1 MRGDFTMKRKITVIG
16 AGNVGATIAYTLSL
30 GDIASEIVVID
41 INKDKVE
48 GEVMDIVQG
57 TSFREPISVIAGE
70 YADAVGSDMVI
81 ITSGIGRKPGQSR
94 LELASIN
101 TELVKEI
108 APKIASYCPNAV
120 YVIVSNPVDVLTY
133 AFIRY
138 SGLPASQVIGS
149 GTMLDTSRL
158 RALVSQRLS
167 VSAKNIH
174 AYVFGEHGDSST
186 FPWSVTSIIGM
197 NFKEYCRSIK
207 HYTEEQTEVFL
218 RGVEKD
224 VREAGGE
231 IIKRKG
237 ATFYAV
243 STCVATIAK
252 SVFSGNDSVLTV
264 STMAHN
270 RYGIKEDV
278 CLSLPCVL
286 GPNGIIREVDPPLE
300 ETELKALQNSAK
312 VLRSTLDSV
321 GL

>member
-1 MRGDFTMKRKITVIG
+1 MSKKITILGV
-16 AGNVGATIAYTLSL
+16 GNVGATVAYTLTQNS
-30 GDIASEIVVID
+30 IASEIVLID
-41 INKDKVE
+41 INRAKAE
-48 GEVMDIVQG
+48 GEAMDIIHG
-57 TSFREPISVIAGE
+57 APFSTPLNIYAGD
-70 YADAVGSDMVI
+70 YSDAAGSDIVI

-101 TELVKEI
+101 TKLMGEI

-120 YVIVSNPVDVLTY
+120 YIIVSNPVDILTY
-133 AFIRY
+133 AFIKY

-158 RALVSQRLS
+158 RSLVSNRLS
-167 VSAKNIH
+167 ISAKNIH

-186 FPWSVTSIIGM
+186 FPWSVTSVIGM
-197 NFKEYCRSIK
+197 DFRQYCRTIH
-207 HYTEEQTEVFL
+207 HYTDEQTEVFL

-224 VREAGGE
+224 VRDAGGE

-237 ATFYAV
+237 ATYYAV

-252 SVFSGNDSVLTV
+252 AIYSSNDSVLTV
-264 STMAHN
+264 SCLAHN

-278 CLSLPCVL
+278 CLSLPCIL
-286 GPNGIIREVDPPLE
+286 GPKGIIREVDPPLLPN
-300 ETELKALQNSAK
+300 ELKDVQHSAK
-312 VLRSTLDSV
+312 VLRETLDSV

>member
-1 MRGDFTMKRKITVIG
+1 MSKKITILG
-16 AGNVGATIAYTLSL
+16 AGNVGATVAYTLTQGSL
-30 GDIASEIVVID
+30 ASEIVLID
-41 INKDKVE
+41 INRSKAE
-48 GEVMDIVQG
+48 GEAMDIIHG
-57 TSFREPISVIAGE
+57 APFSTPLNIYAGD
-70 YADAVGSDMVI
+70 YPDAAGSDLVVV
-81 ITSGIGRKPGQSR
+81 TSGIGRKPGQSR
-94 LELASIN
+94 LELAATN
-101 TELVKEI
+101 TQLMKEI

-120 YVIVSNPVDVLTY
+120 YVVVSNPVDVLTY
-133 AFIRY
+133 AFIKY
-138 SGLPASQVIGS
+138 SGLPASQIIGS

-158 RALVSQRLS
+158 RSMVSQRLS

-186 FPWSVTSIIGM
+186 FPWSVTSVIGM
-197 NFKEYCRSIK
+197 DFRQYCRSIH

-237 ATFYAV
+237 ATYYAV

-252 SVFSGNDSVLTV
+252 AIFSSNDSVLTV
-264 STMAHN
+264 SCLAHN

-286 GPNGIIREVDPPLE
+286 GPKGIIREVDPPLLE
-300 ETELKALQNSAK
+300 QELRDVQNSAK
-312 VLRSTLDSV
+312 VLRETLDGV

>member
-1 MRGDFTMKRKITVIG
+1 MSKKITIIG
-16 AGNVGATIAYTLSL
+16 SGNVGATVAYTLTQASL
-30 GDIASEIVVID
+30 ASEIVLID
-41 INKDKVE
+41 INRAKAE
-48 GEVMDIVQG
+48 GEAMDIIHG
-57 TSFREPISVIAGE
+57 APFSTPLNIYAGD
-70 YADAVGSDMVI
+70 YSDASGSDMVI
-81 ITSGIGRKPGQSR
+81 VTSGIGRKPGQSR

-101 TELVKEI
+101 TELISDI

-120 YVIVSNPVDVLTY
+120 YVIVSNPVDILTY
-133 AFIRY
+133 AFIKC
-138 SGLPASQVIGS
+138 SGLPSSQIIGS

-158 RALVSQRLS
+158 RALVSQRLN

-174 AYVFGEHGDSST
+174 AYVFGEHGDSSI

-197 NFKEYCRSIK
+197 NFRQYCRSIK
-207 HYTEEQTEVFL
+207 HYTDEQTDVFL

-224 VREAGGE
+224 VRDAGGE

-243 STCVATIAK
+243 STCVSTIAK
-252 SVFSGNDSVLTV
+252 SVFSSNNSVLTV
-264 STMAHN
+264 STLAHS

-286 GPNGIIREVDPPLE
+286 GPKGIVNEVDPPLLPE
-300 ETELKALQNSAK
+300 EMKELQNSAK
-312 VLRSTLDSV
+312 VLRHTLDGC

>member
-1 MRGDFTMKRKITVIG
+1 MSKKITILG
-16 AGNVGATIAYTLSL
+16 SGNVGATVAYTLSQGNL
-30 GDIASEIVVID
+30 ASEIVLID
-41 INKDKVE
+41 INRAKAE
-48 GEVMDIVQG
+48 GEAMDIVHG
-57 TSFREPISVIAGE
+57 APFSTPLNIYAGD
-70 YADAVGSDMVI
+70 YSDAAGSDIVI

-94 LELASIN
+94 LELASVN
-101 TELVKEI
+101 AEMMKEL

-120 YVIVSNPVDVLTY
+120 FIIVTNPVDVLTY
-133 AFIRY
+133 AFIKY

-158 RALVSQRLS
+158 RTLVSKRLD

-174 AYVFGEHGDSST
+174 AYVFGEHGDSSI
-186 FPWSVTSIIGM
+186 FPWSVTSVIGM
-197 NFKEYCRSIK
+197 NFREYCRCIK
-207 HYTEEQTEVFL
+207 HYTDDETDNFL
-218 RGVEKD
+218 LSVEKD

-243 STCVATIAK
+243 STCISTIVR
-252 SVFSGNDSVLTV
+252 SIFSSNDSVLTV
-264 STMAHN
+264 STLAHN

-286 GPNGIIREVDPPLE
+286 GPKGIIREVDPPLLDE
-300 ETELKALQNSAK
+300 ELSQLHNSAK
-312 VLRSTLDSV
+312 VLRTTLDSI

>member
-1 MRGDFTMKRKITVIG
+1 MSKKITILGV
-16 AGNVGATIAYTLSL
+16 GNVGATVAYTLTQNSL
-30 GDIASEIVVID
+30 ASEIVLID
-41 INKDKVE
+41 INRAKAE
-48 GEVMDIVQG
+48 GEAMDIIHG
-57 TSFREPISVIAGE
+57 APFSTPLNIYAGD
-70 YADAVGSDMVI
+70 YSDAAGSNIVI

-101 TELVKEI
+101 TKLMEEI

-120 YVIVSNPVDVLTY
+120 YIIVSNPVDILTY
-133 AFIRY
+133 AFIKY

-158 RALVSQRLS
+158 RSLVSNRLS
-167 VSAKNIH
+167 ISAKNIH

-186 FPWSVTSIIGM
+186 FPWSVTSVIGM
-197 NFKEYCRSIK
+197 DFKQYCRNIH

-224 VREAGGE
+224 VRDAGGE

-237 ATFYAV
+237 ATYYAV

-252 SVFSGNDSVLTV
+252 AIFSSNDSVLTV
-264 STMAHN
+264 SCLAHN

-278 CLSLPCVL
+278 CLSLPCIL
-286 GPNGIIREVDPPLE
+286 GPKGILREVDPPLLPD
-300 ETELKALQNSAK
+300 ELKAVQNSAK
-312 VLRSTLDSV
+312 VLRATLDSV

>member
-1 MRGDFTMKRKITVIG
+1 MSKKITILG
-16 AGNVGATIAYTLSL
+16 CGNVGATVAYTLTQQSL
-30 GDIASEIVVID
+30 ASEIVLID
-41 INKDKVE
+41 INRAKAE
-48 GEVMDIVQG
+48 GEAMDIIHG
-57 TSFREPISVIAGE
+57 APFSTPLNIYAGD
-70 YADAVGSDMVI
+70 YSDAAGSDMVI

-94 LELASIN
+94 LELANIN
-101 TELVKEI
+101 AELIREI

-133 AFIRY
+133 AFIKF

-224 VREAGGE
+224 VRDAGGE

-264 STMAHN
+264 STLAHN

-286 GPNGIIREVDPPLE
+286 GPKGIVREVDPPLE
-300 ETELKALQNSAK
+300 EDELKALQNSAK
-312 VLRSTLDSV
+312 VLRATLDNV
-321 GL
+321 GI

>member
-1 MRGDFTMKRKITVIG
+1 MSKKITILG
-16 AGNVGATIAYTLSL
+16 TGNVGATVAYTLTQGSL
-30 GDIASEIVVID
+30 ASEIVLID
-41 INKDKVE
+41 VNRAKAE
-48 GEVMDIVQG
+48 GEAMDISHG
-57 TSFREPISVIAGE
+57 APFSTPLNIYAGD
-70 YADAVGSDMVI
+70 YPDASGSDLVV

-94 LELASIN
+94 LELASVN
-101 TELVKEI
+101 TNLMKEI

-120 YVIVSNPVDVLTY
+120 YIIVSNPVDILTY
-133 AFIRY
+133 AFIKY

-158 RALVSQRLS
+158 RALVSKRLQ

-186 FPWSVTSIIGM
+186 FPWSVTSVIGM
-197 NFKEYCRSIK
+197 DFKQYCRSIH

-218 RGVEKD
+218 RGIEKD

-237 ATFYAV
+237 ATYYAIA
-243 STCVATIAK
+243 TCVAGIVRAVLSSNET
-252 SVFSGNDSVLTV
+252 VLTV
-264 STMAHN
+264 SCLAHN

-286 GPNGIIREVDPPLE
+286 GPKGIHREVDPPLLPE
-300 ETELKALQNSAK
+300 EMKDLQNSAK
-312 VLRSTLDSV
+312 VLKEIMDNV

>member
-1 MRGDFTMKRKITVIG
+1 MSKKITILGV
-16 AGNVGATIAYTLSL
+16 GNVGATVAYTLTQGS
-30 GDIASEIVVID
+30 IASEIVLID
-41 INKDKVE
+41 INRAKAE
-48 GEVMDIVQG
+48 GEAMDIIHGAPFSTPLNIYVG
-57 TSFREPISVIAGE
+57 DYSDST
-70 YADAVGSDMVI
+70 GSDIVI

-101 TELVKEI
+101 TKLMSEI

-120 YVIVSNPVDVLTY
+120 YIIVSNPVDILTY
-133 AFIRY
+133 AFIKY

-158 RALVSQRLS
+158 RSLVSNRLS
-167 VSAKNIH
+167 ISAKNIH

-186 FPWSVTSIIGM
+186 FPWSVTSVIGM
-197 NFKEYCRSIK
+197 DFKQYCRTIQ
-207 HYTEEQTEVFL
+207 HYTDEQTEVFL

-224 VREAGGE
+224 VRDAGGE

-237 ATFYAV
+237 ATYYAV

-252 SVFSGNDSVLTV
+252 AIFSSNNSVLTV
-264 STMAHN
+264 SCLAHN

-278 CLSLPCVL
+278 CLSLPCIL
-286 GPNGIIREVDPPLE
+286 GPKGIIREVDPPLLAD
-300 ETELKALQNSAK
+300 ELKAVQNSAK
-312 VLRSTLDSV
+312 VLRQTLDSV

>member
-1 MRGDFTMKRKITVIG
+1 MSKKITILG
-16 AGNVGATIAYTLSL
+16 AGNVGATIAYTLTQGSL
-30 GDIASEIVVID
+30 ASEIVLID
-41 INKDKVE
+41 INRAKAE
-48 GEVMDIVQG
+48 GEAMDIIHG
-57 TSFREPISVIAGE
+57 APFSTPLHIYAGD
-70 YADAVGSDMVI
+70 YSDAAGSDLVI

-101 TELVKEI
+101 TELIREI

-133 AFIRY
+133 AFIKY

-158 RALVSQRLS
+158 RSMVSSRLS

-174 AYVFGEHGDSST
+174 AYVFGEHGDSSS
-186 FPWSVTSIIGM
+186 FPWSVTSVIGM
-197 NFKEYCRSIK
+197 DFRQYCRSIH

-218 RGVEKD
+218 KGVEKD

-237 ATFYAV
+237 ATYYAV

-252 SVFSGNDSVLTV
+252 AIFSSNDSILTV
-264 STMAHN
+264 SCLAHN

-286 GPNGIIREVDPPLE
+286 GPKGIVREVDPPLLNQ
-300 ETELKALQNSAK
+300 ELKAVQDSAK
-312 VLRSTLDSV
+312 ILRTTLDSV

>member
-1 MRGDFTMKRKITVIG
+1 MSKKITILGV
-16 AGNVGATIAYTLSL
+16 GNVGATVAYTLTQNSL
-30 GDIASEIVVID
+30 ASEIVLID
-41 INKDKVE
+41 INRAKAE
-48 GEVMDIVQG
+48 GEAMDIIHG
-57 TSFREPISVIAGE
+57 APFSTPLNIYAGD
-70 YADAVGSDMVI
+70 YSDAAGSNIVI

-101 TELVKEI
+101 TKLMKEI

-120 YVIVSNPVDVLTY
+120 YIIVSNPVDILTY
-133 AFIRY
+133 AFIKY

-158 RALVSQRLS
+158 RSLVSNRLS
-167 VSAKNIH
+167 ISAKNIH

-186 FPWSVTSIIGM
+186 FPWSVTSVIGM
-197 NFKEYCRSIK
+197 DFKQYCRNIQ

-224 VREAGGE
+224 VRDAGGE

-237 ATFYAV
+237 ATYYAV

-252 SVFSGNDSVLTV
+252 AIFSSNDSVLTV
-264 STMAHN
+264 SCLAHN

-278 CLSLPCVL
+278 CLSLPCIL
-286 GPNGIIREVDPPLE
+286 GPKGIVREVDPPLLPN
-300 ETELKALQNSAK
+300 ELKDVQNSAK
-312 VLRSTLDSV
+312 VLRQTLDSV

>member
-1 MRGDFTMKRKITVIG
+1 MSKKITILG
-16 AGNVGATIAYTLSL
+16 AGNVGATVAYTLTQASL
-30 GDIASEIVVID
+30 ASEIVLID
-41 INKDKVE
+41 INRAKAE
-48 GEVMDIVQG
+48 GEAMDIIHG
-57 TSFREPISVIAGE
+57 APFSTPLNIYAGD
-70 YADAVGSDMVI
+70 YNDAAGSDMVI
-81 ITSGIGRKPGQSR
+81 VTSGIGRKPGQSR
-94 LELASIN
+94 LELATIN
-101 TELVKEI
+101 TKLIEEI

-158 RALVSQRLS
+158 RALVAQRLS

-174 AYVFGEHGDSST
+174 AYVFGEHGDSSA

-197 NFKEYCRSIK
+197 NFRQYCRSIK
-207 HYTEEQTEVFL
+207 HYTEEQTDVFL

-243 STCVATIAK
+243 STCVSTIAK
-252 SVFSGNDSVLTV
+252 SVFSSNDSVLTV
-264 STMAHN
+264 STLAHN

-286 GPNGIIREVDPPLE
+286 GPKGIVREVDPPLLE
-300 ETELKALQNSAK
+300 EELIALQNSAH
-312 VLRSTLDSV
+312 VLRDTLNGV

>member
-1 MRGDFTMKRKITVIG
+1 MSKKITILG
-16 AGNVGATIAYTLSL
+16 TGNVGATVAYTLTQASL
-30 GDIASEIVVID
+30 ASEIVLID
-41 INKDKVE
+41 INREKAE
-48 GEVMDIVQG
+48 GEAMDIIHG
-57 TSFREPISVIAGE
+57 APFSTPLNIYAGD
-70 YADAVGSDMVI
+70 YSDAAGSDLVVV
-81 ITSGIGRKPGQSR
+81 TSGIGRKPGQSR
-94 LELASIN
+94 LELASVN
-101 TELVKEI
+101 TKLICEI

-133 AFIRY
+133 AFIKS
-138 SGLPASQVIGS
+138 SGIPASQVIGS

-158 RALVSQRLS
+158 RALISQRLS

-186 FPWSVTSIIGM
+186 FPWSVTSVIGM
-197 NFKEYCRSIK
+197 DMRQFCRSIH

-218 RGVEKD
+218 RGIEKD

-243 STCVATIAK
+243 ATCVSTIVK
-252 SVFSGNDSVLTV
+252 SIFSSNDSVLTV
-264 STMAHN
+264 STLAHN

-286 GPNGIIREVDPPLE
+286 GPKGIVRELDPPLLPE
-300 ETELKALQNSAK
+300 ELAAVQESAR
-312 VLRSTLDSV
+312 VLRETLDSV
-321 GL
+321 RM

>member
-1 MRGDFTMKRKITVIG
+1 MSKKITILGV
-16 AGNVGATIAYTLSL
+16 GNVGATVAYTLTQNSL
-30 GDIASEIVVID
+30 ASEIVLID
-41 INKDKVE
+41 INRAKAE
-48 GEVMDIVQG
+48 GEAMDIIHG
-57 TSFREPISVIAGE
+57 APFSTPLNIYAGD
-70 YADAVGSDMVI
+70 YSDAAGSNIVI

-101 TELVKEI
+101 TKLMKEI

-120 YVIVSNPVDVLTY
+120 YIIVSNPVDILTY
-133 AFIRY
+133 AFIKY

-158 RALVSQRLS
+158 RSLVSNRLS
-167 VSAKNIH
+167 ISAKNIH

-186 FPWSVTSIIGM
+186 FPWSVTSVIGM
-197 NFKEYCRSIK
+197 DFKQYCRNIQ

-224 VREAGGE
+224 VRDAGGE

-237 ATFYAV
+237 ATYYAV

-252 SVFSGNDSVLTV
+252 AIFSSNDSVLTV
-264 STMAHN
+264 SCLAHA

-278 CLSLPCVL
+278 CLSLPCIL
-286 GPNGIIREVDPPLE
+286 GPKGIVREVDPPLLPN
-300 ETELKALQNSAK
+300 ELKDVQNSAK
-312 VLRSTLDSV
+312 VLRQTLDSV